1 VDPAGQVT
9 RRTTARHAL
18 TSLIVVV
25 LITACGRS
33 SHVITPPPEAIP
45 AHITQ
50 DLPATLEEARALHDN
65 GDTARYE
72 RALRGLALSSDPA
85 IARRAQTLLALELFD
100 RKQYAEAVPALQT
113 AAAAN
118 PVVAPYLQ
126 LRLIDADENL
136 QRLPDAIAAASAI
149 LANAPFSSAA
159 SIARIQLPGLYATVG
174 DEANMNA
181 ALGGL
186 AAVSIDTLT
195 QSDFVALASKL
206 EKAGRNDRASELRMR
221 MLREYPQGRYTERV
235 YSEVGPALD
244 ALTTDDAT
252 KLAMSLARVNRYD
265 QALDLLR
272 RISQRP
278 DASNS
283 ALYRSVRLRALFS
296 SRNYTQ
302 LLAETQG
309 EELDASLQLL
319 RARAA
324 WRDDMPQEFLAG
336 LTRIEKKFPKSK
348 EALDAKVLRAKYYVT
363 DEVNYAQ
370 STDNL
375 RSAIDA
381 GVVGNDG
388 ENIWTQGFTYVLA
401 NQYDDALGMFDRYVR
416 EYPDGDFKTN
426 ALFWTGKIHDRLGH
440 IAERDAAMRQV
451 IAEYPYSY
459 YAYRGREIMGKSAP
473 IGTELGPANSF
484 PDTDAALA
492 RINDPRLDA
501 VRELVAV
508 DLRRDAT
515 REMKTLAAAYPDNAG
530 IDLMLADVYAGS
542 GEAFEA
548 IGILQRRFKQ
558 FIRHGGSQIPQRLW
572 EILFPLNYWE
582 TIRVEAQKRN
592 IDPYL
597 VASIIRQESGFE
609 PSTVSN
615 AGAVGLMQ
623 IMPGEA
629 SRIATEAGMSQ
640 IDRATLFDP
649 LTNIAVGA
657 AEYSQKLATMRGNHI
672 LAIAAYNAG
681 EEAVGKWLAQTPID
695 VDPDIFVDSIPYAE
709 TRLYVKTVTRNRFEY
724 RRVYER
730 STAVSEAISRRSS
743 RPHR

>member
-1 VDPAGQVT
+1 V
-9 RRTTARHAL
+9 
-18 TSLIVVV
+18 
-25 LITACGRS
+25 
-33 SHVITPPPEAIP
+33 
-45 AHITQ
+45 
-50 DLPATLEEARALHDN
+50 
-65 GDTARYE
+65 
-72 RALRGLALSSDPA
+72 
-85 IARRAQTLLALELFD
+85 
-100 RKQYAEAVPALQT
+100 
-113 AAAAN
+113 
-118 PVVAPYLQ
+118 
-126 LRLIDADENL
+126 
-136 QRLPDAIAAASAI
+136 ASAI
-149 LANAPFSSAA
+149 LANAPSSSAA
-159 SIARIQLPGLYATVG
+159 SIARIQLPGLYATAG

-252 KLAMSLARVNRYD
+252 KLAMSLSRVNRYD

-302 LLAETQG
+302 LLAETKG

-324 WRDDMPQEFLAG
+324 WRDDRPQEFLAG
-336 LTRIEKKFPKSK
+336 LTRIEKKFPNSK
-348 EALDAKVLRAKYYVT
+348 EALDARVLRAKYYVT

-370 STDNL
+370 SIDNL

-401 NQYDDALGMFDRYVR
+401 NQYDDALRMFDRYVR

-426 ALFWTGKIHDRLGH
+426 ALFWTGKIFDRLGH

-459 YAYRGREIMGKSAP
+459 YAYRAREIMGKSAP
-473 IGTELGPANSF
+473 IGTELGPTSKF
-484 PDTDAALA
+484 PDTDAELA

-501 VRELVAV
+501 VRELLAV

-530 IDLMLADVYAGS
+530 IDLMLADVYAGG

-615 AGAVGLMQ
+615 AGAIGLMQ

-640 IDRATLFDP
+640 IDRANLFDP

-657 AEYSQKLATMRGNHI
+657 AEFSQKLATMRGNHI

-681 EEAVGKWLAQTPID
+681 EEAVGRWLAQTPID

-730 STAVSEAISRRSS
+730 STAVSEAIGRRSS
-743 RPHR
+743 SPHR